1 MKKRLYFVTATLVA
15 MAALSLSSCL
25 KDPRYYTF
33 ANVGTLVELPLAAYY
48 GTGNT
53 VPEALPIQSTPQT
66 IPVVVNVASPK
77 PLSTP
82 LTVTLAVDQSALDA
96 YNHANGLDT
105 GGNTPYVLPPAN
117 SYSISSFKVTI
128 PANQR
133 QGQLQIQVTSSNLDP
148 SGAYILPLSITDAS
162 GQKISN
168 YKTILLNI
176 QAKNQYDGTYSIKGS
191 VIRVNGGVPDATLGG
206 PYKSGLTTVLATTG
220 ANTVS
225 FTQTWAT
232 GSEAGGVNPLQ
243 FAVDPATNK
252 VTVTSLING
261 TLANDPAYNNHY
273 DPTTKTFYLKYNWS
287 TPGTRGATDTLTYI
301 GSR

>member
-1 MKKRLYFVTATLVA
+1 MKKRTYFVTAILAA
-15 MAALSLSSCL
+15 MAVLSLSSCL

-82 LTVTLAVDQSALDA
+82 LNVTLAVDQAALDA
-96 YNHANGLDT
+96 YNTANGSSYT
-105 GGNTPYVLPPAN
+105 LPPAN
-117 SYSISSFKVTI
+117 AYTISNFKVTV
-128 PANQR
+128 PAGQR
-133 QGQLQIQVTSSNLDP
+133 QAQLQIQVISSNLDP
-148 SGAYILPLSITDAS
+148 AGAYILPLSITDAS

-176 QAKNQYDGTYSIKGS
+176 QAKNQYDGTYSMTGT
-191 VIRVNGGVPDATLGG
+191 VTRVNGGVPDVVLGG
-206 PYKSGLTTVLATTG
+206 PYKAGLTTVLATTG

-225 FTQTWAT
+225 FTQDWAT
-232 GSEAGGVNPLQ
+232 GAEAGGVNPLQ
-243 FAVDPATNK
+243 LAIDPSTNK
-252 VTVTSLING
+252 VTVTSTING

-273 DPTTKTFYLKYNWS
+273 DPATKTFYLQYAWS
-287 TPGTRGATDTLTYI
+287 TPGTRGATDTLTYV
-301 GSR
+301 GPR